1 MTYKIENFEE
11 IIKNKI
17 TLSRWAEKNNST
29 KQNISVIL
37 KKLLNEYTKN
47 SEYIKF
53 QSQIEIDKIKN
64 EILRIDQIS
73 ENKFL
78 IDVFSYINKS
88 NIFRF
93 NDKIFYSV
101 KVKKIEIDSEIKKFK
116 NKKDVDNLSEILL
129 NLGIKTNK
137 EFIEL
142 YLKSFKKSKSSK
154 TISLDIAVEI
164 LKNINKP
171 ISKIDFIKKALI
183 KGIGEKTAI
192 NIIKNHSNS
201 GDIIV
206 NLGET
211 ICLRDIFFNKYLDRE
226 YASRFKY
233 AAIDVCK
240 KSNISTTDIK
250 WIKNSIEKYFL
261 KLDTSKYSL
270 FELKA
275 ILCNEPQFKT
285 GVKYNIDFIDISTG
299 YMPLNINEYVE
310 NILEEY
316 EMPISLTFLM
326 QKLEEKGKNFSR
338 TTLASHTLPNSEIF
352 EKIDRAGWILKRN
365 EEKVKA
371 VIKKVED
378 MGLEI
383 FFEQL
388 KKDYEALNLKEL
400 AEKMGLR
407 LSTVYETYCGKANVA
422 FFFTRLT
429 ENSYKISILE
439 DKLNIK
445 KLNK

>member
-17 TLSRWAEKNNST
+17 TISRWAEKNNST

-37 KKLLNEYTKN
+37 KKLLNEYIKS

-53 QSQIEIDKIKN
+53 QSQVEIDKIKK
-64 EILRIDQIS
+64 EILRIDEIS

-78 IDVFSYINKS
+78 IEVFSYINKN

-93 NDKIFYSV
+93 DDMIFYSF
-101 KVKKIEIDSEIKKFK
+101 KVKKSEIESEIKKFK
-116 NKKDVDNLSEILL
+116 VKKEGVSLSEILL
-129 NLGIKTNK
+129 NLGIKTDK

-154 TISLDIAVEI
+154 RISLDIAVEI

-171 ISKIDFIKKALI
+171 IRKIDFIKEVSL
-183 KGIGEKTAI
+183 KGIEEKTAL

-201 GDIIV
+201 EDIIV
-206 NLGET
+206 NLGDA

-240 KSNISTTDIK
+240 KSDISTTDIK
-250 WIKNSIEKYFL
+250 WIKNSIEKYFP

-285 GVKYNIDFIDISTG
+285 GVKYNIHFINISTG
-299 YMPLNINEYVE
+299 YMPLNMNEYVE
-310 NILEEY
+310 SILDEY

-326 QKLEEKGKNFSR
+326 RKLEEKGKNFSR

-365 EEKVKA
+365 EKKVKS

-388 KKDYEALNLKEL
+388 KKDYKALNLKEL

-407 LSTVYETYCGKANVA
+407 LSTVYETYYGKANVA
-422 FFFTRLT
+422 FFLTRLT

-439 DKLNIK
+439 GKLSIK

>member
-1 MTYKIENFEE
+1 MSYKIEDFEE

-17 TLSRWAEKNNST
+17 TISRWAEKNSSS

-37 KKLLNEYTKN
+37 KKLLEKYTKN
-47 SEYIKF
+47 YEYIKF
-53 QSQIEIDKIKN
+53 QIELEIDKLKK
-64 EILRIDQIS
+64 EIVRIDQMS
-73 ENKFL
+73 DNKFL
-78 IDVFSYINKS
+78 IEVFSYINKN

-93 NDKIFYSV
+93 DDKIFYSI
-101 KVKKIEIDSEIKKFK
+101 KVKKSEIESEIKKFII
-116 NKKDVDNLSEILL
+116 NKEGLSLSKILV

-142 YLKSFKKSKSSK
+142 YLKSLKKNKSSK
-154 TISLDIAVEI
+154 RINLDVAVEI
-164 LKNINKP
+164 LKNSNKP
-171 ISKIDFIKKALI
+171 INKLDFIKEASL
-183 KGIGEKTAI
+183 KGIKEKTAL
-192 NIIKNHSNS
+192 NIIKNYSNNA
-201 GDIIV
+201 DIIV
-206 NLGET
+206 NLGDT

-233 AAIDVCK
+233 AAIDICK
-240 KSNISTTDIK
+240 NSGIFATDIK
-250 WIKNSIEKYFL
+250 WIKNNIDIHFP
-261 KLDTSKYSL
+261 KLNTSKYSL

-285 GVKYNIDFIDISTG
+285 GVKYNIHFINISTG
-299 YMPLNINEYVE
+299 YMPLNIKEYVE
-310 NILEEY
+310 SILDEY
-316 EMPISLTFLM
+316 EMPISLTFLIH
-326 QKLEEKGKNFSR
+326 KLEEKGKNFSK
-338 TTLASHTLPNSEIF
+338 TTLASHILPNSEIF
-352 EKIDRAGWILKRN
+352 EKVDRAGWILKRN

-371 VIKKVED
+371 VIKKFED
-378 MGLEI
+378 MGLEN

-388 KKDYEALNLKEL
+388 KKDFKALNLKEL

-422 FFFTRLT
+422 FFLTRLT
-429 ENSYKISILE
+429 ENSYKIYILE